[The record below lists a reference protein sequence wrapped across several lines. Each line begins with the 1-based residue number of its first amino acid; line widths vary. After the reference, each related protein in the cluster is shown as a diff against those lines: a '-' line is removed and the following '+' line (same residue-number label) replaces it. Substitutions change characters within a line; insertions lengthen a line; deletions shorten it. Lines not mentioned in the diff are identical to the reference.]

1 MSNLP
6 ADLPP
11 DFGSAFGRL
20 LGLTRLGVE
29 DMKLMILL
37 ETAGEP
43 LYFGLAE
50 AVASEEARSLLRQ
63 NGREETAHAH
73 RLKKAIEILTGQP
86 YSIPSLDE
94 NPYGKPPAMGPVS
107 PDMLRGLIQAEFGGD
122 KLYQTYAANEPN
134 PEVKALLLQNGREET
149 RHGERVE
156 KVIGLL
162 GG

>member
-20 LGLTRLGVE
+20 LGLEKLGVE

-43 LYFGLAE
+43 LYASLAE
-50 AVASEEARSLLRQ
+50 GVSSEEARTLLRQ

-73 RLKKAIEILTGQP
+73 RLKKAIEILTGKP
-86 YSIPSLDE
+86 YTIPTLAE
-94 NPYGKPPAMGPVS
+94 NPYGKPPAMGPVT
-107 PDMLRGLIQAEFGGD
+107 PEMLRGLIQAELGGD
-122 KLYQTYAANEPN
+122 KLYQTYASNEPN
-134 PEVKALLLQNGREET
+134 PEVAELLLQNGREET

-156 KVIGLL
+156 RVIALL
-162 GG
+162 GE